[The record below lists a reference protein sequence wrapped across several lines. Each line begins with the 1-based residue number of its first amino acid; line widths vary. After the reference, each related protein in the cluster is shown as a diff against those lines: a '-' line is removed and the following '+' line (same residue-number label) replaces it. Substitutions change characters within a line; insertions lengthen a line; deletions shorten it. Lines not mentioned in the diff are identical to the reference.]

1 MYPVPNASYFG
12 LMHWYTFPS
21 MCVGACELAIQAR
34 QKSASTPIHGSVK
47 RVHLCLSVSSIT
59 FSVVIA
65 WSPQATRLSVRIV
78 SFVQGHLYMYWL
90 DRPWS
95 GTLVWQAHLTF
106 DPIDTVCVCVFG
118 CPKGPRG
125 SNSVCVEQHH
135 QWSCPTWIGEHKMIG
150 HSFKALSQFIGTG

>member
-1 MYPVPNASYFG
+1 
-12 LMHWYTFPS
+12 

-78 SFVQGHLYMYWL
+78 SFVQETFIYV
-90 DRPWS
+90 
-95 GTLVWQAHLTF
+95 LVGQAVVWNIDLT
-106 DPIDTVCVCVFG
+106 
-118 CPKGPRG
+118 G
-125 SNSVCVEQHH
+125 SSD
-135 QWSCPTWIGEHKMIG
+135 
-150 HSFKALSQFIGTG
+150 L